1 MLLRSK
7 GVVVSDR
14 GKVIRKGWQVRVEK
28 MSESKPFDDASL
40 VLFKALSKLE
50 SHRYS
55 GISQDDTCLRT

>member
-1 MLLRSK
+1 
-7 GVVVSDR
+7 
-14 GKVIRKGWQVRVEK
+14 